1 MALLKVKQLWRG
13 SLLFRRLTAVTV
25 FALTALAVYLGSN
38 IPRTVSLPED
48 DLNARGVARLG
59 EEEIVLDRPEIGA
72 GELVLS
78 YAGSKNEIGDLWLEN
93 ATLDERSQRMLFAGA
108 PAGAPGRISYTT
120 GGVPDVTKSGDTCH
134 TTIAVRRAPGST
146 DVDALKLYQTDEM
159 AGPQRFRQVVLD
171 AGKAAMEVEVHTDP
185 PEEGTGS
192 RPVEC
197 RKVLTVGGGAPIA
210 LPSIPI
216 RMVVQEGKIDLH
228 FNPVNPALAI
238 WTGPEQTFEAV
249 SLGKG
254 SVRARGVKIVAMRR
268 AKAPQLDVRGARPSD
283 GITMSRLKIGADKLK
298 VDIGRTTE
306 AAKVRAN
313 GASVYNY
320 DLIAAIQ
327 KNPIL
332 AIPLGAL
339 APALWIW
346 VRKNLFPNRKSDGAA
361 DSP

>member
-1 MALLKVKQLWRG
+1 MVNLKKLWRE

-25 FALTALAVYLGSN
+25 FALTALAVYEGSN
-38 IPRTVSLPED
+38 IPRTVSLPQD

-59 EEEIVLDRPEIGA
+59 EQLIVLEKPEIAA
-72 GELVLS
+72 GDLVLS
-78 YAGSKNEIGDLWLEN
+78 YGGSKNEIGDLWLEN

-108 PAGAPGRISYTT
+108 PAAAPGRISYTT
-120 GGVPDVTKSGDTCH
+120 DGVPDVTKSGDTCH
-134 TTIAVRRAPGST
+134 TTIEVRRAQGSP
-146 DVDALKLYQTDEM
+146 DVEALKLYQTDEM

-171 AGKAAMEVEVHTDP
+171 AGKTTIEIAVHTDAP
-185 PEEGTGS
+185 DEGAGK
-192 RPVEC
+192 PVEC
-197 RKVLTVGGGAPIA
+197 RKVLSVGGATPIA

-216 RMVVQEGKIDLH
+216 GMVVHGGKIDLH
-228 FNPVNPALAI
+228 FNPMNPALAI

-249 SLGKG
+249 SLGGG
-254 SVRARGVKIVAMRR
+254 SLRTQAVQIVSTKR
-268 AKAPQLDVRGARPSD
+268 AKAPQLDVRGSRSGD
-283 GITMSRLKIGADKLK
+283 GVTVSRLKLGADKLK
-298 VDIGRTTE
+298 VDIGRDTE
-306 AAKVRAN
+306 TAKVRAN

-346 VRKNLFPNRKSDGAA
+346 VRKNCFPEKKEQTQPSDA
-361 DSP
+361 

>member
-1 MALLKVKQLWRG
+1 MGLHKLKQLWG
-13 SLLFRRLTAVTV
+13 ESLLFRRLTAVTV

-38 IPRTVSLPED
+38 IPRTVSLPDD
-48 DLNARGVARLG
+48 DLNTRGVARLG
-59 EEEIVLDRPEIGA
+59 EEDIVLDRPELGA
-72 GELVLS
+72 GELALS
-78 YAGSKNEIGDLWLEN
+78 YAGGKNEIGDLWLEN
-93 ATLDERSQRMLFAGA
+93 ATLDERSRRMLFAGA
-108 PAGAPGRISYTT
+108 QTAPGRISYTT
-120 GGVPDVTKSGDTCH
+120 SGVPGVTKSGDTCH
-134 TTIAVRRAPGST
+134 TTIEVKRAAGSAGP
-146 DVDALKLYQTDEM
+146 DALRLYQTDEM

-171 AGKAAMEVEVHTDP
+171 VGKATMEVEVHTDAP
-185 PEEGTGS
+185 DEGGA
-192 RPVEC
+192 RVEC
-197 RKVLTVGGGAPIA
+197 RKVLTVGGGSPIA
-210 LPSIPI
+210 LPEIPI
-216 RMVVQEGKIDLH
+216 GMVVHGGKIDLH

-254 SVRARGVKIVAMRR
+254 AIRVRGVKIVAVRR
-268 AKAPQLDVRGARPSD
+268 AKAPELDVRGTRSSEV
-283 GITMSRLKIGADKLK
+283 ITVNRLKIGSDKLK

-306 AAKVRAN
+306 SAKVRAN

-346 VRKNLFPNRKSDGAA
+346 VRKNCFPNSRSEPAEE
-361 DSP
+361 SHT

>member
-1 MALLKVKQLWRG
+1 MRLVNVKQLWRE

-38 IPRTVSLPED
+38 IPRTVSLPQE

-59 EEEIVLDRPEIGA
+59 EEQIVLERPEIGA
-72 GELVLS
+72 GDLALS
-78 YAGSKNEIGDLWLEN
+78 YSGSKNEIGDLWLEN
-93 ATLDERSQRMLFAGA
+93 ATLDERSQRILFADA
-108 PAGAPGRISYTT
+108 AAAAPGRISYTT

-134 TTIAVRRAPGST
+134 TTIEVRRAPGSA
-146 DVDALKLYQTDEM
+146 DVDAVRLYQTDEM

-171 AGKAAMEVEVHTDP
+171 AGKATMEVEVHTDSP
-185 PEEGTGS
+185 YEGASGA
-192 RPVEC
+192 RLDC
-197 RKVLTVGGGAPIA
+197 RKVLTVGGGTPIA
-210 LPSIPI
+210 LPEIPI
-216 RMVVQEGKIDLH
+216 GMVVHGGKIDLH

-249 SLGKG
+249 SLGRG
-254 SVRARGVKIVAMRR
+254 SLRARGVKIVAMKG
-268 AKAPQLDVRGARPSD
+268 AKTPQLDVRSGRSGD
-283 GITMSRLKIGADKLK
+283 GITVNRLKIGSDMLRFD
-298 VDIGRTTE
+298 VGRTTE
-306 AAKVRAN
+306 TAKVRAN

-346 VRKNLFPNRKSDGAA
+346 VRRNCFPGSKAERSEAA
-361 DSP
+361 E